1 MFHVLGYSVLLLLW
15 VCCDAQN
22 DDCGPPPRRNNEELA
37 NLSDKQTYS
46 HGEVVLYNCRP
57 GFIKLGR
64 IRVRCNN
71 GNWEKLPPSVEC
83 RKRPCGHPG
92 DIEFGSFELVN
103 GDEFVF
109 GARVEYQCD
118 PGYQMLSQTNY
129 RVCRADG
136 WSNDVPHC
144 EVKKCF
150 PVKPPENGRI
160 LMSGIHGLDQD
171 YIFGQALRF
180 ECNPKFK
187 MVGAKQIVCAD
198 EGQWNPDVPTCKE
211 IICTSGNIANGYI
224 TSLKDVYKEGDQLQ
238 FDCHDGYKPVD
249 RSVAVCSENGWNTR
263 LECTEIVCS
272 RPEVNNGRV
281 NPHQQ
286 QYSSEETIQIECD
299 PGYEPERREATSK
312 CTKNGWLP
320 QPKCLYYLYWQSD
333 WHNRGAQT
341 DQSGESEKIPTCKS
355 DPPANGYFT
364 VRKVRFA
371 LNEIT
376 RYRCHIGFTTREGH
390 EEGESRCLREGWT
403 PKPECVQ
410 TCQKPTDGN
419 VIISITKQ
427 VFVLEENLPYKC
439 ADGYETITKA
449 LKDSSKCTVNG
460 WSPKPQCLPIQCEV
474 LDLDNGEVKPRKD
487 QYLYSDIV
495 QFSCRPGRIRVGPI
509 SAQCYHF
516 GWSPPPPICKA
527 AGKIN
532 SCQPPSN
539 ITDGI
544 IITAVQEEYQHGQQ
558 VEYECNLKYAMT
570 GSKKI
575 ECVDGQ
581 WTSLPSCTEERR
593 TCGPPPRIDNGH
605 ALSRGRKNYF
615 HGNTVRYE
623 CAEGFS
629 VVGTNPGKCLH
640 GHWDFPSCTELC
652 SPPPQPPNATKIIE
666 VRNFENGEKIR
677 FACQEN
683 FLLEGP
689 QEILCE
695 DGRWGKPPRCIDASC
710 GNPPTIANGAS
721 VNGTQGRF
729 LRFAHNQQH
738 FQFRALPFGLT
749 SGPRVFTKV
758 LVTLVAH
765 LREKRIHLFP
775 YLDDILILQKR
786 DVRVIIP
793 YPVRVSLKWWTLAS
807 NLSKGQ
813 TYLLTFTTQIF
824 TDASL
829 EGWGATFRHHMAQG
843 HWNQAEKRMHINRLE
858 LRAIR
863 KALLEFQPLIQNHHL
878 LLRMD
883 NISAKAHINKEG
895 GSRSSSLHAEATAI
909 LSWAEKHLASLRV
922 EHIKGEMNTQADWL
936 SCQQVDEA
944 EWALKREVFLQIVER
959 FGLPLVD
966 VFTSHKNHQTPS
978 KGSKMSNAAISK
990 CIRQCIQ
997 VCYQYSKVPVPL
1009 GITAHSVRNAACG
1022 EPPTITNA
1030 DIISGRRAVYKPD
1043 HHVQYRCHA
1052 GFEMSGSDNVT
1063 CGIKVWSKPPTCE
1076 DVTCPPPTEIAHGEI
1091 VGQPKERYMPSERVR
1106 YQCDPGWN
1114 PSGPMVVTCFN
1125 KQWTKLPRCIDPKA
1139 NCGPPPGIQNGDF
1152 LNPAQ
1157 ASYPPGTTLRY
1168 QCQNLYV
1175 MNGSSEVRCEN
1186 GHWTETPTCIEAC
1199 TVSEEDMA
1207 RNNIWLKWR
1216 SDPKL
1221 YSQSGDTMEFR
1232 CIWNHRE
1239 APLSPP
1245 FRTQCIQGNVEYPRC
1260 IPGY

>member
-1 MFHVLGYSVLLLLW
+1 MGRSFTLTSSSKTETSSSTSAHLLTL
-15 VCCDAQN
+15 Q
-22 DDCGPPPRRNNEELA
+22 E
-37 NLSDKQTYS
+37 NLT
-46 HGEVVLYNCRP
+46 GTV
-57 GFIKLGR
+57 
-64 IRVRCNN
+64 
-71 GNWEKLPPSVEC
+71 
-83 RKRPCGHPG
+83 HP
-92 DIEFGSFELVN
+92 
-103 GDEFVF
+103 
-109 GARVEYQCD
+109 
-118 PGYQMLSQTNY
+118 
-129 RVCRADG
+129 
-136 WSNDVPHC
+136 H
-144 EVKKCF
+144 
-150 PVKPPENGRI
+150 
-160 LMSGIHGLDQD
+160 
-171 YIFGQALRF
+171 
-180 ECNPKFK
+180 
-187 MVGAKQIVCAD
+187 
-198 EGQWNPDVPTCKE
+198 
-211 IICTSGNIANGYI
+211 
-224 TSLKDVYKEGDQLQ
+224 
-238 FDCHDGYKPVD
+238 
-249 RSVAVCSENGWNTR
+249 
-263 LECTEIVCS
+263 
-272 RPEVNNGRV
+272 
-281 NPHQQ
+281 
-286 QYSSEETIQIECD
+286 
-299 PGYEPERREATSK
+299 ER
-312 CTKNGWLP
+312 
-320 QPKCLYYLYWQSD
+320 
-333 WHNRGAQT
+333 
-341 DQSGESEKIPTCKS
+341 PTCKS

-364 VRKVRFA
+364 VRKDRFA

-390 EEGESRCLREGWT
+390 EEGETRCLREGWT

-439 ADGYETITKA
+439 EDGYETITKA
-449 LKDSSKCTVNG
+449 LEDSSECTVNG

-495 QFSCRPGRIRVGPI
+495 RFSCRPGHIRVGPL
-509 SAQCYHF
+509 SAQCFHF

-581 WTSLPSCTEERR
+581 WTSLPSCTAERR
-593 TCGPPPRIDNGH
+593 TCGLPPRIDNGH
-605 ALSRGRKNYF
+605 ALSRGRKKYF
-615 HGNTVRYE
+615 HGDTVRYE

-629 VVGTNPGKCLH
+629 VVGTNPAKCLH
-640 GHWDFPSCTELC
+640 GHWDFPSCAEIPKNTNTDSLKRHYNNNEVVSYSCDSSQHITKCVKGNWSPKPDCRVKELC

-710 GNPPTIANGAS
+710 GNPPPIANGAA
-721 VNGTQGRF
+721 VNGTQGRY
-729 LRFAHNQQH
+729 
-738 FQFRALPFGLT
+738 LPG
-749 SGPRVFTKV
+749 SKV
-758 LVTLVAH
+758 EYH
-765 LREKRIHLFP
+765 C
-775 YLDDILILQKR
+775 
-786 DVRVIIP
+786 
-793 YPVRVSLKWWTLAS
+793 
-807 NLSKGQ
+807 N
-813 TYLLTFTTQIF
+813 
-824 TDASL
+824 
-829 EGWGATFRHHMAQG
+829 EGF
-843 HWNQAEKRMHINRLE
+843 
-858 LRAIR
+858 
-863 KALLEFQPLIQNHHL
+863 
-878 LLRMD
+878 
-883 NISAKAHINKEG
+883 NISEIRFSTCKN
-895 GSRSSSLHAEATAI
+895 RSWTTMPDC
-909 LSWAEKHLASLRV
+909 K
-922 EHIKGEMNTQADWL
+922 D
-936 SCQQVDEA
+936 
-944 EWALKREVFLQIVER
+944 
-959 FGLPLVD
+959 
-966 VFTSHKNHQTPS
+966 
-978 KGSKMSNAAISK
+978 
-990 CIRQCIQ
+990 
-997 VCYQYSKVPVPL
+997 
-1009 GITAHSVRNAACG
+1009 AACG
-1022 EPPTITNA
+1022 DPPTITNA
-1030 DIISGRRAVYKPD
+1030 DIISSQRAVYKPD
-1043 HHVQYRCHA
+1043 HHVQYRCHE
-1052 GFEMSGSDNVT
+1052 GFEMSGSDTVT
-1063 CGIKVWSKPPTCE
+1063 CEIKVWSKPPTCE

-1091 VGQPKERYMPSERVR
+1091 VGQQKERYMPSERVH

-1125 KQWTKLPRCIDPKA
+1125 KQWTKLPRCTDP

-1186 GHWTETPTCIEAC
+1186 GHWTETPTCMEAC